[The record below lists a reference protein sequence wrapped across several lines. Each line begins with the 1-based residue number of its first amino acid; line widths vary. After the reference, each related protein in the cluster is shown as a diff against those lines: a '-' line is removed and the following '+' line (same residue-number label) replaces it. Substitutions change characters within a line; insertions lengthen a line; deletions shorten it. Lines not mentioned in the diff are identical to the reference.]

1 MTHGQCN
8 DLDRLIAS
16 DVIASDMLALAHHS
30 LNPIVRAAYLFRQ
43 TAAVRGSLSPNLVEP
58 AAL

>member
-1 MTHGQCN
+1 MT
-8 DLDRLIAS
+8 AS
-16 DVIASDMLALAHHS
+16 DVIASDVLALARPS
-30 LNPIVRAAYLFRQ
+30 LKPIVRAAYLFRQ